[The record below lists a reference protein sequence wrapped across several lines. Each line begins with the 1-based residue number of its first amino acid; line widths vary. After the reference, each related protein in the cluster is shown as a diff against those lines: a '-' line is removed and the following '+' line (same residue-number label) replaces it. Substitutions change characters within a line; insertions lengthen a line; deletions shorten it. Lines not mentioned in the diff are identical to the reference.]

1 MENFDRKK
9 HWENIYQ
16 TKELKDVSWFQPK
29 PETSLNFFRQFAIP
43 TSAKVI
49 DVGGGDSLLADHLL
63 ALGYED
69 ITVLDISEAAVERA
83 KQRLSEKADKV
94 KWLVAD
100 VSDFNPTMKYDFW
113 HDRAAFHFLTDQDE
127 INNYVKTAHENINP
141 GGIMVIGTFSE
152 LGPKK
157 CSGIDIRQYTAESL
171 SEVFQHGFEKLSC
184 ITADHM
190 TPFDTVQNFVFC
202 SFRKK
207 PEE

>member
-43 TSAKVI
+43 TGAKVI

-69 ITVLDISEAAVERA
+69 ITVLDISEAAVDRA

-94 KWLVAD
+94 KWLVDD

-113 HDRAAFHFLTDQDE
+113 HDRAACHFLTDQDE
-127 INNYVKTAHENINP
+127 INKYGKTAH
-141 GGIMVIGTFSE
+141 
-152 LGPKK
+152 
-157 CSGIDIRQYTAESL
+157 
-171 SEVFQHGFEKLSC
+171 
-184 ITADHM
+184 
-190 TPFDTVQNFVFC
+190 
-202 SFRKK
+202 
-207 PEE
+207 

>member
-43 TSAKVI
+43 TGAKVI

-83 KQRLSEKADKV
+83 TQRLTEKADKV

-100 VSDFNPTMKYDFW
+100 VSDFNPTVKYDFW
-113 HDRAAFHFLTDQDE
+113 HDRAAFHFLTDEDE
-127 INNYVKTAHENINP
+127 INKYVKTACENINP
-141 GGIMVIGTFSE
+141 DGILVIGTFSE

-157 CSGIDIRQYTAESL
+157 CSGIEIRQYTAESL

-184 ITADHM
+184 FTTGHT

-202 SFRKK
+202 SFRKSLK
-207 PEE
+207 N